1 MPRTAVGMVIGK
13 NGETIKEIQ
22 QESGAKVQ
30 FKAGEWVSFIMSALN

>member
-13 NGETIKEIQ
+13 NGDTIKTIQ

-30 FKAGEWVSFIMSALN
+30 FKAGEFSLRLVSLF

>member
-13 NGETIKEIQ
+13 NGEKIKRIQ

-30 FKAGEWVSFIMSALN
+30 FKAGEFSLRLVSSV